1 VLEDAVERQKNN
13 GDGCCD
19 RVGYRVT
26 DAPSCLVSVMRS
38 CRCSA
43 AFCLFALSFAKP
55 HDDRRGPPWPSR
67 VQPASLLQ
75 LTSAQL
81 IVHSKASFR
90 CSRPAYPR
98 YPTLACRG
106 GRPTERRRIHVAILM
121 HTHQMNPASVI
132 KGSMVRIAGLT
143 KPGVKMDDVFKR
155 CCNKAISKEIIRL

>member
-55 HDDRRGPPWPSR
+55 HDDRPGPPWPSR
-67 VQPASLLQ
+67 VQQASLS
-75 LTSAQL
+75 SAD
-81 IVHSKASFR
+81 K
-90 CSRPAYPR
+90 CPAYLPEQDLF
-98 YPTLACRG
+98 PLFLACMPQRSNA
-106 GRPTERRRIHVAILM
+106 RLPWWSANRAPKDSRSYSNAHKPDEANISHQRKYDAHRRTNDA
-121 HTHQMNPASVI
+121 
-132 KGSMVRIAGLT
+132 
-143 KPGVKMDDVFKR
+143 R
-155 CCNKAISKEIIRL
+155 CEDGQSLQAVL